1 MKMEVEIISK
11 QCIKPS
17 SPTPPNLKTYKLSLL
32 DQVHSSIYIPVTL
45 YYPMNESTSHSVN
58 VADIISQR
66 SQLLKQSLSENL
78 TRFYPLAGKVKDEL
92 TIDCNDEGVFYLE
105 GYSKCHL
112 IDCIREPDIVSLNQL
127 FPQEMTFQDP
137 VEGDY
142 VALIKVTSFACGGF
156 AIGVLVCHMVADGT
170 AFSAF
175 LNGWA
180 AIARK
185 ASELVYPN
193 FDAPSIFPQNDA
205 FSKEAAMTTFA
216 KAYKSGRC
224 VVTRVVFDGSAVA
237 SLKAKAT
244 SSSVSNPTRV
254 EVVSALLWKSIMTA
268 LKATS
273 GVQKPNYLTHSVNF
287 RRRADPQFADSSMGN
302 LFWGAGALCTAEK
315 TDLAYMVS
323 KLREAIVKVSA
334 DFVKSLQG
342 EGGFSNLCEVMK
354 ATTEELSSI
363 ESSFG
368 MNFIAVTSW
377 CNFGI
382 YDIDFGWGKPMWV
395 SGVGSSGDTESVF
408 PTSLILMDTRSGDG
422 VEAWVTLNKEEKNA
436 LAQDKEL
443 LAFASLDP
451 SPLK

>member
-1 MKMEVEIISK
+1 MEVEIISK
-11 QCIKPS
+11 ECIKPS

-32 DQVHSSIYIPVTL
+32 DQVHSSIYIPVVL
-45 YYPMNESTSHSVN
+45 FYPMNESTSHSVN

-92 TIDCNDEGVFYLE
+92 TIDCNDEGVSYFE
-105 GYSKCHL
+105 GYSNCHL
-112 IDCIREPDIVSLNQL
+112 VDCIREPDIVSLNQL
-127 FPQEMTFQDP
+127 FPQVTAFHDP
-137 VEGDY
+137 GEGDY

-156 AIGVLVCHMVADGT
+156 SIGVLVSHMVADGT

-193 FDAPSIFPQNDA
+193 FDAPLIFPQNDA
-205 FSKEAAMTTFA
+205 FSKEAVMTTFA

-224 VVTRVVFDGSAVA
+224 VIRRVVFDGSAVA

-244 SSSVSNPTRV
+244 SSSVPNPTRV
-254 EVVSALLWKSIMTA
+254 EVVSALLWKSIMTV

-273 GVQKPNYLTHSVNF
+273 GVQKPSYLSHSVNF
-287 RRRADPQFADSSMGN
+287 RRRADPKFADSSMGN
-302 LFWGAGALCTAEK
+302 LFWSAGALCMAEE
-315 TDLAYMVS
+315 TDLACMVS
-323 KLREAIVKVSA
+323 KLREAIVKVNA

-363 ESSFG
+363 ESSLG
-368 MNFIAVTSW
+368 INFVAVTSW

-395 SGVGSSGDTESVF
+395 SGIGSSGDTESMF
-408 PTSLILMDTRSGDG
+408 PTGFILQDTRSGDG
-422 VEAWVTLNKEEKNA
+422 VEAWVAFNKEEMNA

-443 LAFASLDP
+443 FAFASLDP